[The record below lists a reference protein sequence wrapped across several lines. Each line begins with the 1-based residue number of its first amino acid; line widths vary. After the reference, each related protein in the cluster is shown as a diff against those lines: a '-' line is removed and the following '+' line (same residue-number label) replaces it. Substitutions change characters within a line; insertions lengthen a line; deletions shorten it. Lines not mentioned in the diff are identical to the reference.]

1 MSLIPFPDVPVAG
14 GVPLIPRS
22 LSAPPAGRLALGVL
36 QGIIWRSFQIDSRW
50 GIFDSQGKALGNPS
64 SFLSPILSSVGV
76 GSELSTKSVEYSKET
91 RVSDFPVER
100 GGFAAYNKVEL
111 PAEARVSLCMS
122 GSESDRQA
130 LLAAIDAAVK
140 SVDVYSVATPEVT
153 YINYSIEYYNYQ
165 RKNDRGANL
174 LTIELGLREIRE
186 VSAKITSKQAKSV
199 SAATPEDNG
208 KVQPQPPDI
217 STLKKLSEFFK

>member
-1 MSLIPFPDVPVAG
+1 MPLIPFPNIPAVG

-22 LSAPPAGRLALGVL
+22 LSAPPVARLALGVL
-36 QGIIWRSFQIDSRW
+36 QGVIWRSFQLDLRW
-50 GIFDSQGKALGNPS
+50 GIFDKAGKTLGNQAG
-64 SFLSPILSSVGV
+64 LILSAVGI

-91 RVSDFPVER
+91 RISDFPVER

-111 PAEARVSLCMS
+111 PAEARVSLCLS
-122 GSESDRQA
+122 GSESDRQS
-130 LLAAIDAAVK
+130 LLNAIDAAVK
-140 SVDVYSVATPEVT
+140 STDFYSVVTPEVT

-174 LTIELGLREIRE
+174 LTIELGLREVRE
-186 VSAKITSKQAKSV
+186 VSAKVTEKQAQSV

-208 KVQPQPPDI
+208 KVQPQTPDK
-217 STLKKLSEFFK
+217 STLKRLSEMLP

>member
-1 MSLIPFPDVPVAG
+1 MALIPFPDVPVAG

-22 LSAPPAGRLALGVL
+22 LSVAPAGRLALGVL
-36 QGIIWRSFQIDSRW
+36 QGIIWRSFQIDLRW
-50 GIFDSQGKALGNPS
+50 GIFDSRGKALGDPS
-64 SFLSPILSSVGV
+64 SFLSPILSAIGV

-111 PAEARVSLCMS
+111 PAEARVSLCLS

-130 LLAAIDAAVK
+130 LLVAIDAAVK
-140 SVDVYSVATPEVT
+140 STDVYSVVTPEVT

-165 RKNDRGANL
+165 RRNDRGANL

-186 VSAKITSKQAKSV
+186 VSAKVTAKQAQSV
-199 SAATPEDNG
+199 SAASPEDNG
-208 KVQPQPPDI
+208 KVQPQPPDK
-217 STLKKLSEFFK
+217 STLKRLSELL